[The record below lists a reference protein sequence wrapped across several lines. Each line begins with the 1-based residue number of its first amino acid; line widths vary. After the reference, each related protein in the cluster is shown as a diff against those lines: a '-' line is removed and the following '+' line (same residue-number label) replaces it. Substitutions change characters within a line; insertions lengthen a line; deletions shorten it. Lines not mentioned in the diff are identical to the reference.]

1 LNEYSVNLN
10 SKAAMYERTGELDK
24 SMSLSVCTD
33 GIQALSI
40 IVQVIN
46 GKSYN
51 GEDLLLCVSNDNQDW
66 ILLKSMTLG
75 RKSSVNY
82 SVFQNND
89 IFGSSLHFRFCRV
102 SVPAILGVKS
112 KIIISVR

>member
-1 LNEYSVNLN
+1 
-10 SKAAMYERTGELDK
+10 MYERTGELDK
-24 SMSLSVCTD
+24 SVNLSVCTD

-40 IVQVIN
+40 IVQIVN

-51 GEDLLLCVSNDNQDW
+51 EEDLNLSVSIVNHDW
-66 ILLKSMTLG
+66 ITLISITLG
-75 RKSSVNY
+75 SKSSINY
-82 SVFQNND
+82 SVFQSND
-89 IFGSSLHFRFCRV
+89 VFGLALHFRFCRV